1 MKKSKHIIAM
11 TMLLTLSINVQAHKR
26 WILPSLFNVSE
37 EQWVVVDAT
46 VSNNIFFADKPWPLT
61 GITVTTPDGKTAQIE
76 NQIEGHRRSSFDF
89 LLNMPG
95 TYKIT
100 SGGDVF
106 FAQYTMPSTSTGKA
120 TTENTRG
127 FDFTQLKARLPEN
140 AKDIT
145 FAKSISRLE
154 SYVTLGAPT
163 LQVFNPEKTG
173 IELVPVTHPN
183 DLYHQE
189 KAKFQF
195 LVNGEKVAGIKVMM
209 VWEGT
214 RHRND
219 EAAVTLMTDKNGEVS
234 IDLNQTGRFLL
245 EVSHQIDLKDD
256 DTFSKLFMSYF
267 GTFEVLPQ

>member
-1 MKKSKHIIAM
+1 MNKFKHIILAG
-11 TMLLTLSINVQAHKR
+11 MLLMLSITVQAHKR
-26 WILPSLFNVSE
+26 WVLPSLFNVSE
-37 EQWVVVDAT
+37 EQWIVVDAT
-46 VSNNIFFADKPWPLT
+46 VSNNIFFADKPWPLA
-61 GITVTTPDGKTAQIE
+61 GVKVTTPDGTTAQIE
-76 NQIEGHRRSSFDF
+76 NQTEGHRRSSFDF
-89 LLNMPG
+89 LLNIPG

-106 FAQYTMPSTSTGKA
+106 FAQYTVASEANGETST
-120 TTENTRG
+120 ENVRG
-127 FDFTQLKARLPEN
+127 FDFDQLKARLPEN
-140 AKDIT
+140 AKNIS

-163 LQVFNPEKTG
+163 LKVFNPEKTG

-195 LVNGEKVAGIKVMM
+195 LVNGEKVAGVKVMM

-219 EAAVTLMTDKNGEVS
+219 EAAVTLMTDTNGEVS

-245 EVSHQIDLKDD
+245 EVSHQIDLKND